1 MGGIGSGGARRG
13 AGRKP
18 EGKERVTLCL
28 PDWLLRMARHESHHQ
43 QRSLSAYL
51 SEVMEKG
58 MER

>member
-1 MGGIGSGGARRG
+1 MGGIGSGGARKG

-28 PDWLLRMARHESHHQ
+28 PDWLLSLARSESI
-43 QRSLSAYL
+43 RRGESLSAYL
-51 SEVMEKG
+51 GGVMEKG